1 MLALHCKAV
10 FVLRPAFFNP
20 KPPENIPN
28 LPKTVKHSTRQTRLR
43 TMLSLRL
50 SPLLFLCPIAPL
62 LGAPEDGAAL
72 YTQYCSAC
80 HAPDGKGA
88 TGGAF
93 PPLAGSEWVE
103 GNPKRSVAIV
113 LKGLHGPVEVAG
125 KAYNLAMPPQGI
137 VLNDDQIVAILN
149 HVHTSW
155 GNKGEE
161 VRRDLVRVVRAE
173 FESRSEPWTAPELLK
188 LFPLPKKETAL
199 KNLTSRVYNGQWDQ
213 IPDFTKIQSENIE
226 EEHKG
231 TLSISISGLKDNFGI
246 VWEGD
251 FMAPADGAYEFILDA
266 DDGAR
271 LILNG
276 DTVCEVKGLGPLN
289 GQRASKGKATLKK
302 DNNPIRIEYFEGKGN
317 EGISLRW
324 RKSGEKEWNWLS
336 EKSAPAKG
344 EAPTIQLVPEA
355 GKTVIYRNFIAGSTP
370 RAIGF
375 GFPGGLNLVYS
386 ADHLAPEIVWSGEF
400 MDAGRH
406 WTGRGQGNQPP
417 SAPEVIKLTNE
428 RFLPSEARFKGYSL
442 DPAGNPTFTI
452 QIGEQLLSDAWKPGE
467 NGTLLRTL
475 TLTGGTSGLEIPIGG
490 NSTVTAETKVGLT
503 PGKPT
508 TITYKLN

>member
-1 MLALHCKAV
+1 
-10 FVLRPAFFNP
+10 
-20 KPPENIPN
+20 
-28 LPKTVKHSTRQTRLR
+28 
-43 TMLSLRL
+43 MLSLK
-50 SPLLFLCPIAPL
+50 SPLFLFPCLVAPL
-62 LGAPEDGAAL
+62 LAAPQDGEAL

-113 LKGLHGPVEVAG
+113 LKGLNGPVEVAG
-125 KAYNLAMPPQGI
+125 KSYNLAMPPQG
-137 VLNDDQIVAILN
+137 VMLNVDQIVAILN

-173 FESRSEPWTAPELLK
+173 FESRNEPWTAPELLK
-188 LFPLPKKETAL
+188 LFPLPKKDTAL
-199 KNLTSRVYNGQWDQ
+199 MNLTSRVYKGQWDH
-213 IPDFTKIQSENIE
+213 IPDFAKIQSENIE
-226 EEHKG
+226 EEHDGILK
-231 TLSISISGLKDNFGI
+231 TSISGMKDNFGI

-276 DTVCEVKGLGPLN
+276 DAVCEVKGVGPLN
-289 GQRASKGKATLKK
+289 GKRASKGKATLKK
-302 DNNPIRIEYFEGKGN
+302 GANPIRVEYFEGKGQ
-317 EGISLRW
+317 EGISLKW
-324 RKSGEKEWNWLS
+324 KKSGEKNWNWLS
-336 EKSAPAKG
+336 DETAAAKG
-344 EAPTIQLVPEA
+344 GAPSIPLTPKD

-386 ADHLAPEIVWSGEF
+386 ADHLAPELVWAGEF

-417 SAPEVIKLTNE
+417 SAAEVIKLTKE
-428 RFLPSEARFKGYSL
+428 RFLPTEARFKGYSL
-442 DPAGNPTFTI
+442 DPLGNPTFTI
-452 QIGEQLLSDAWKPGE
+452 QVGEQLLSDAWKPGE

-475 TLTGGTSGLEIPIGG
+475 TLTGGSSALEIPLGG
-490 NSTVTAETKVGLT
+490 NSTVTTETKVSLT
-503 PGKPT
+503 PGKPD
-508 TITYKLN
+508 TIIYQLR